1 MADPPNDELTEDER
15 RLAALLVE
23 RFGPRA
29 RRPTERAH
37 RRPVD
42 VSDEPPVE
50 ETTE

>member
-1 MADPPNDELTEDER
+1 MTDPPNDELTEDER

-29 RRPTERAH
+29 APPTARARPRSA
-37 RRPVD
+37 D
-42 VSDEPPVE
+42 VSDEPADE